1 MTAQEIRVEIERITA
16 AVKRHEWTPEVFER
30 TEAIL
35 YYQGGD
41 IFNTLRREL
50 LPEEYEAFDRAF
62 CNHFRPDLTELAD
75 WIGRK
80 RKEEAWKQKKAEILK
95 QKQRSLRKESELL
108 KQEKEIL
115 RQKTILFEIDPDRG
129 GIVYVGENALSMD
142 DYTAIRNKKRAKDAP
157 ALEGAKQFII
167 DQMPDG
173 SRLASEIV
181 TLAKARHI
189 SERSLRRARE
199 ELQIIVQKTK
209 EFPPKSL
216 WVLPEKAGQP
226 EEPQA
231 VQETLPL

>member
-80 RKEEAWKQKKAEILK
+80 RKEEAWKQKKAEIFK

-115 RQKTILFEIDPDRG
+115 RQKRRL
-129 GIVYVGENALSMD
+129 
-142 DYTAIRNKKRAKDAP
+142 
-157 ALEGAKQFII
+157 LEQKQ
-167 DQMPDG
+167 Q
-173 SRLASEIV
+173 AS
-181 TLAKARHI
+181 K
-189 SERSLRRARE
+189 
-199 ELQIIVQKTK
+199 VQK
-209 EFPPKSL
+209 
-216 WVLPEKAGQP
+216 
-226 EEPQA
+226 
-231 VQETLPL
+231 